1 MHSLSVLTLYYILVF
16 VFYLLSLFISSFV
29 LDSIYS
35 LSSSSSSTN
44 PNSLALASSRCLFS
58 NLALRILATSALI
71 SWGSL
76 GTWFKVAGSGQN
88 PGMLNLRSLS
98 KPAQYMI
105 QMGVKR

>member
-1 MHSLSVLTLYYILVF
+1 MAIYWFPLFLSF
-16 VFYLLSLFISSFV
+16 FFSLFCAIYGC
-29 LDSIYS
+29 IYS
-35 LSSSSSSTN
+35 LSSSSSSSTK

-58 NLALRILATSALI
+58 ALALRILATSALI

-88 PGMLNLRSLS
+88 PGMLNFRSLS

>member
-1 MHSLSVLTLYYILVF
+1 MAIYWFSSLS
-16 VFYLLSLFISSFV
+16 LSLSLSFF
-29 LDSIYS
+29 LCYLRCIYS
-35 LSSSSSSTN
+35 LSSSSSSSTK

-58 NLALRILATSALI
+58 ALALRILATSALI

-88 PGMLNLRSLS
+88 PGMLNFRSLS